1 LFCRDPKTKAIV
13 ESAMKAMVYHDYG
26 SPDVLEL
33 QEIDRPIVDD
43 DQVLVRVHAASVN
56 RRDWHFLTGTPF
68 MVRLMAGLR
77 VPRAKVL
84 GIDVAGRVEAIGRNV
99 SKLQPGD
106 EVFGSTSHGGFAE
119 VVCVP
124 ENELVLKPA
133 RLSFEGAAAVP
144 AAARTALQGLR
155 DHGQVQPGQEVLIN
169 GASSG
174 VGTFAVQIAR
184 SFGAQVTGVCSTRN
198 LDMVRSIGADQVIDY
213 TQEDF
218 AQTGQRYDLI
228 LDAVA
233 KRSCSDCRRALSP
246 QGIYVTT
253 EFSPALLLRAQWV
266 SLTGSQKMVPMLAG
280 RDPRDLVFLRELLE
294 AGRVTP
300 VIDRRY
306 TLSEL
311 PEALRYL
318 GQGHAQGKV
327 VITV

>member
-1 LFCRDPKTKAIV
+1 
-13 ESAMKAMVYHDYG
+13 
-26 SPDVLEL
+26 
-33 QEIDRPIVDD
+33 
-43 DQVLVRVHAASVN
+43 
-56 RRDWHFLTGTPF
+56 
-68 MVRLMAGLR
+68 
-77 VPRAKVL
+77 
-84 GIDVAGRVEAIGRNV
+84 
-99 SKLQPGD
+99 
-106 EVFGSTSHGGFAE
+106 
-119 VVCVP
+119 
-124 ENELVLKPA
+124 
-133 RLSFEGAAAVP
+133 
-144 AAARTALQGLR
+144 
-155 DHGQVQPGQEVLIN
+155 
-169 GASSG
+169 

-218 AQTGQRYDLI
+218 ARAGQRYDLI
-228 LDAVA
+228 FDAVA
-233 KRSCSDCRRALSP
+233 KRSYSDCRRALSP

-253 EFSPALLLRAQWV
+253 EFSPAFLLWAQWV